1 VSEAPTCAGEPTPL
15 GPSEIAA
22 ATLACLPD
30 MTPARLRALF
40 EHCGGPIAALELVRS
55 GGTGR
60 AIPPALRRRERGDWS
75 ELARLWVAR
84 ADPALTARR
93 LARRGTHVW
102 VDGAP
107 DYPILDGVPD
117 RPAVLMAEGAAPEAL
132 RAPRVAVVGTRAAT
146 PHGMADARE
155 LGAAMGDAG
164 VTVISGLA
172 IGIDGAAH
180 EGTLAVNGSAVGVV
194 ATGLDIMYPRRHATL
209 TERVRDSGAVLSEQ
223 GFGVGPRRG
232 LFPVRNRIIAALA
245 DVVVVVEATAGG
257 GARITAQF
265 ALDYGRTVLAVPG
278 SRRNAAA
285 AGTNALIA
293 DGAHPLV
300 DWGDVLVALGMSPA
314 AARTTVPA
322 PPRPAPGPDAGLLL
336 RALGGECASHDELS
350 GRTGLPTPRVA
361 VALVELE
368 RSGWIE
374 RSRGVIWPR

>member
-1 VSEAPTCAGEPTPL
+1 MTGAPTPAGEPNAL
-15 GPSEIAA
+15 GPGEIAA

-60 AIPPALRRRERGDWS
+60 AIPPALRRREHGEWS
-75 ELARLWVAR
+75 ELARLWTAR
-84 ADPALTARR
+84 ADPTPTARR
-93 LARRGTHVW
+93 LARRGTRVW
-102 VDGAP
+102 VDGGP

-117 RPAVLMAEGAAPEAL
+117 RPAVLLAEGAEPGAL
-132 RAPRVAVVGTRAAT
+132 HAPRVAVVGTRAAT

-155 LGAAMGDAG
+155 LGAALGDAG
-164 VTVISGLA
+164 ITVISGLA
-172 IGIDGAAH
+172 IGIDGAVH
-180 EGTLAVNGSAVGVV
+180 EGTLAANGSAVGVV
-194 ATGLDIMYPRRHATL
+194 ATGLDIVYPRRHALL

-223 GFGVGPRRG
+223 GFGVRPRRG

-257 GARITAQF
+257 GARITAQY

-293 DGAHPLV
+293 DGAHPLL

-314 AARTTVPA
+314 AGRTSVPA
-322 PPRPAPGPDAGLLL
+322 PPRPAPGPDGKVLLA
-336 RALGGECASHDELS
+336 ALGGECATPDELS
-350 GRTGLPTPRVA
+350 SRTGLSTPRVA
-361 VALVELE
+361 VGLIDLE
-368 RSGWIE
+368 RNGWVQ
-374 RSRGVIWPR
+374 RSRGAIWPQ